1 MDGIIPFAL
10 LQHLPGIGLGV
21 THAATGQMIR
31 ASGVDA
37 DGKPTGWEPIDGVE
51 IVTLRDGT
59 MTLADLAALLA
70 NINATGRHVF
80 FDTAALAYPLY
91 LCTIAINYDDEGQL
105 ASYRLNDLVTGRVA
119 ASVWSDNKTLAEVL
133 AEAHLP
139 AAYPTHIAVTTPP
152 TKTLYEI
159 GNDFD
164 TTGMVV
170 TLYWSNGYTETVDN
184 ADLVITPSTFSVA
197 AEQQS
202 VLLTYTVT
210 PYVLTATLV
219 VEVRDIIPDT
229 WAKVQQIVRAGR
241 MSEYFSVAEEKT
253 TTLGTA
259 TKVINVAGFDE
270 MAPVEAGR
278 THSLTLIADD
288 AWGTMV
294 FDPPQFLYAIRA
306 EDWPDGMP
314 AGTYNIGYATSASA
328 RTYVKFTTT
337 KTVPVGGG
345 FTLSG
350 DLVAGSTLTSR
361 TEDTVTTIESG
372 LALSAAADATDG
384 TPLGVAAANNRNL
397 MSGAAVNFVDRARYG
412 GNRWSTAYFRQWA
425 HSNDAVVDFK
435 PATIWSRRP
444 NLTDEG
450 LLHRM
455 DPELVAVL
463 GRTRTRYA
471 IPNCDGGGYEDIEDT
486 VTIPTMLD
494 LNFGNNSGVVEGPVS
509 AGGTVLRS
517 TPLSLY
523 VGATN
528 EDRIWYN
535 GASASSV
542 WLSSSYP
549 ALAHY
554 ERIGAAAGS
563 LSDNIGQYAGAV
575 VPRLTII

>member
-1 MDGIIPFAL
+1 MAYNVFGDGGLQEAIRQVFAKLKTL
-10 LQHLPGIGLGV
+10 L
-21 THAATGQMIR
+21 
-31 ASGVDA
+31 
-37 DGKPTGWEPIDGVE
+37 DGKVSTSDYAPVAKTSD
-51 IVTLRDGT
+51 
-59 MTLADLAALLA
+59 MTQPVGKDA
-70 NINATGRHVF
+70 N
-80 FDTAALAYPLY
+80 
-91 LCTIAINYDDEGQL
+91 GQL
-105 ASYRLNDLVTGRVA
+105 WTAM
-119 ASVWSDNKTLAEVL
+119 
-133 AEAHLP
+133 P

-170 TLYWSNGYTETVDN
+170 TLYWSNGYTEVVNNT
-184 ADLVITPSTFSVA
+184 DLVITPSTFSVA

-278 THSLTLIADD
+278 THSMVLIADD
-288 AWGTMV
+288 AWGSMV

-337 KTVPVGGG
+337 QTVPVGGG
-345 FTLSG
+345 FTLNG
-350 DLVAGSTLTSR
+350 NLVAGSTLTSR

-384 TPLGVAAANNRNL
+384 TPLGVAAADNRNL
-397 MSGAAVNFVDRARYG
+397 MSGAAVNFVNRARYG
-412 GNRWSTAYFRQWA
+412 GNRWSTSYFRQCA
-425 HSNDAVVDFK
+425 NSNDAVVAFV

-471 IPNCDGGGYEDIEDT
+471 IPNCDGGGYEDVEDL

-509 AGGTVLRS
+509 ADGTVLRS

-542 WLSSSYP
+542 WLSSTNPSY
-549 ALAHY
+549 AY
-554 ERIGAAAGS
+554 IERYVHASGGLNS
-563 LSDNIGQYAGAV
+563 SNGQYALAV

>member
-1 MDGIIPFAL
+1 MNN
-10 LQHLPGIGLGV
+10 
-21 THAATGQMIR
+21 T
-31 ASGVDA
+31 SDA
-37 DGKPTGWEPIDGVE
+37 DKPISTAQQTALNGKVSTADYAPVAKTAD
-51 IVTLRDGT
+51 
-59 MTLADLAALLA
+59 MTQAVGKDA
-70 NINATGRHVF
+70 N
-80 FDTAALAYPLY
+80 
-91 LCTIAINYDDEGQL
+91 GQL
-105 ASYRLNDLVTGRVA
+105 WTAM
-119 ASVWSDNKTLAEVL
+119 
-133 AEAHLP
+133 P

-164 TTGMVV
+164 ATGMVV

-197 AEQQS
+197 AAQQS

-229 WAKVQQIVRAGR
+229 WAKVQQIVRAGLAAG
-241 MSEYFSVAEEKT
+241 YFSVAEEMT
-253 TTLGTA
+253 TTLDTA
-259 TKVINVAGFDE
+259 SKIVNVAGINE

-278 THSLTLIADD
+278 THSMVLIADD
-288 AWGTMV
+288 AWGSMV

-337 KTVPVGGG
+337 QAVPVGGG
-345 FTLSG
+345 FTLNSSG
-350 DLVAGSTLTSR
+350 DDLVAGSTLTSH

-384 TPLGVAAANNRNL
+384 TPLGVTSADNRNL
-397 MSGAAVNFVDRARYG
+397 ITGAALNLVGRARYG
-412 GNRWSTAYFRQWA
+412 GNRWSTSYFRQWA
-425 HSNDAVVDFK
+425 NSDDAVVAFT

-471 IPNCDGGGYEDIEDT
+471 IPNCDGGGYEDVEDL
-486 VTIPTMLD
+486 VAIPTMLD
-494 LNFGNNSGVVEGPVS
+494 LNFDINNVVEGPVS
-509 AGGTVLRS
+509 ADGTVLRS

-528 EDRIWYN
+528 ADRIWYN
-535 GASASSV
+535 GASASYV
-542 WLSSSYP
+542 WLSSTNPSYVNNEHAVHP
-549 ALAHY
+549 TGKRTNRYGILP
-554 ERIGAAAGS
+554 
-563 LSDNIGQYAGAV
+563 DAV